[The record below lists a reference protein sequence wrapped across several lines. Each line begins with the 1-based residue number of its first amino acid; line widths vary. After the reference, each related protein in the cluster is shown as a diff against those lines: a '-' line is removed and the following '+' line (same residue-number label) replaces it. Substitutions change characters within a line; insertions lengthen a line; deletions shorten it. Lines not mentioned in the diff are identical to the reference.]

1 MARPEMTPRYGR
13 VIVARMEGVTTAIV
27 AFIFAGVIWPHLVKN
42 KVQFYAAVLMVAL
55 IILFDSMAHIFG
67 NLGSPG
73 GSNGLAKVA
82 YAFIGLIQIGALAML
97 ILATGMSAKELGGE
111 VFNTIDVVRRG
122 GEKETIIV
130 PLTGEKPKP
139 RARDVGV
146 AGSPEA
152 IRLDAARGASVAPPA
167 PAPIH
172 IDPERDIAAEEAA
185 LDAAER
191 AASSGA
197 PVTPT
202 PPAPAAPPRRRDDS
216 SIPLE

>member
-1 MARPEMTPRYGR
+1 MQ
-13 VIVARMEGVTTAIV
+13 GVTTAIV
-27 AFIFAGVIWPHLVKN
+27 AFIFAGLIWPHLVKN

-73 GSNGLAKVA
+73 GGNGLAKVA
-82 YAFIGLIQIGALAML
+82 YAIIGLLQIAAIAML

-139 RARDVGV
+139 RVRDVGV

-152 IRLDAARGASVAPPA
+152 TRLDGARGAAVSPPAA

-172 IDPERDIAAEEAA
+172 IDPARDIAAEEAA

-191 AASSGA
+191 AAAGPA
-197 PVTPT
+197 PAPPVT
-202 PPAPAAPPRRRDDS
+202 PAPAAAPRRRDDT
-216 SIPLE
+216 SIPLEQ